1 MKGKLTQRDGTT
13 VDATPDA
20 VRQHL
25 SANEFFWLDLDGC
38 DAEVIELLRDG
49 FGFHPLAVEDA
60 EHFGQR
66 PKIEEYDGFT
76 YFVVHGADAD
86 APSNTV
92 ELHLF
97 YSDKKVVTVHRG
109 ECGPLD
115 GVRERIGRHRTT
127 ELTPP
132 QISVLYLVVDSLV
145 DSFFP
150 VLARFDDR
158 IDELEDDILKTPT
171 EGQLAELFDMKRTLV
186 TLRKVV
192 TPQRDMFAGLLSGA
206 RSLTGMTPED
216 ERYFRDLYDHLIRIS
231 DLVDSYRDL
240 LTGAMDTHVSTVSNR
255 LNVVMKQLAIIA
267 TLFLPLSFLTGF
279 FGQNFSWLLNHFLN
293 KNWAFWVFGLGL
305 EAVAVVGLLV
315 MFRRR
320 GWLGGPTA

>member
-1 MKGKLTQRDGTT
+1 MNAQLTRRDGST
-13 VDATPDA
+13 VEIPIDQ
-20 VRQHL
+20 VGQHL
-25 SANEFFWLDLDGC
+25 HDGEFFWLDLDGV
-38 DAEVIELLRDG
+38 DAEAQSLLCEG

-66 PKIEEYDGFT
+66 PKIEDYDGFT

-92 ELHLF
+92 EVHIF
-97 YSDKKVVTVHRG
+97 YSEEHVVTVHHG
-109 ECGPLD
+109 DGAGLD
-115 GVRERIGRHRTT
+115 HVRERIGRHRAA

-132 QISVLYLVVDSLV
+132 QVSIVYLVVDNLV

-150 VLARFDDR
+150 VLSKFDDR
-158 IDELEDDILKTPT
+158 IDEIEDEILKTPT
-171 EGQLAELFDMKRTLV
+171 EEQLAELFDMKRTLV
-186 TLRKVV
+186 SLRKVV
-192 TPQRDMFAGLLSGA
+192 TPQRDMFAGLLSGV
-206 RSLTGMTPED
+206 RSLAGMTPED

-240 LTGAMDTHVSTVSNR
+240 LTGAMDTHISTVSNR

-293 KNWAFWVFGLGL
+293 DEWAFWVFGLGL
-305 EAVAVVGLLV
+305 ETAAVVGLLV